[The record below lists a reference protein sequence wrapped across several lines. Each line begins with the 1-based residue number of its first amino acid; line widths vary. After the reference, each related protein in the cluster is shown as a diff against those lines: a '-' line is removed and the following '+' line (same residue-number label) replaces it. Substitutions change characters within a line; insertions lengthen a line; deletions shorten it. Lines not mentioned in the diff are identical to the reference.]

1 MRTRRR
7 LTRCTAVT
15 LACTLLVAGEPPSSA
30 RFQVNVDLVMVTFT
44 VTDSKGRYVNGL
56 HLEDLRVQED
66 GVVQKIVAFTE
77 GNESRI
83 QPVQAPP
90 DAFTDTKVFVLF
102 DTSNWMY
109 AGFAY
114 ASDAITDFVRFLP
127 GSDWIAVYKFS
138 RNLFR
143 AAALT
148 KDRNEVLSAVRGSVT
163 GDNTALYNALLLTLR
178 DATKTVGRKVVVV
191 FSNGPDNASIVAP
204 DDVKAVAED
213 QGIPI
218 YVVSTR
224 EAQKDQI
231 SANAFQRLT
240 ARTGGQLFWA
250 QTWQQQAKA
259 FSSSREDLASSY
271 TVAYYSPPHET
282 EGFRKISV
290 DVVSDSGKKYRIRTR
305 TGYHVHGDSWRF

>member
-1 MRTRRR
+1 MRTGRGPIG
-7 LTRCTAVT
+7 CTAVS
-15 LACTLLVAGEPPSSA
+15 LACTLLVAAEAPPGT
-30 RFQVNVDLVMVTFT
+30 RFQVNVDMVVLTFT
-44 VTDSKGRYVNGL
+44 VTDSKGKYVSGL
-56 HLEDLRVQED
+56 HSEDIRVRED

-77 GNESRI
+77 GDESRV
-83 QPVQAPP
+83 QPFQRPP
-90 DAFTDTKVFVLF
+90 EALADTKVFILF

-114 ASDAITDFVRFLP
+114 ASDAITDFVKCLP

-143 AAALT
+143 AASLT
-148 KDRNEVLSAVRGSVT
+148 KDRGQVLSAVRGSVA
-163 GDNTALYNALLLTLR
+163 GDDTALYNALLLTLR
-178 DATKTVGRKVVVV
+178 DAAKAVGRKVVVV

-213 QGIPI
+213 EGIPI

-231 SANAFQRLT
+231 SANVFQRLT

-250 QTWQQQAKA
+250 QTWQKQAEA
-259 FSSSREDLASSY
+259 FSSIREDLASSY
-271 TVAYYSPPHET
+271 TVAYYPSPGET
-282 EGFRKISV
+282 ESFRKISV
-290 DVVSDSGKKYRIRTR
+290 DVVSDTGKKYRIRTR
-305 TGYHVHGDSWRF
+305 TGYHVHGHR

>member
-1 MRTRRR
+1 VRTGRR
-7 LTRCTAVT
+7 LTGCTAVS
-15 LACTLLVAGEPPSSA
+15 LACTLLVAAEAPPGT
-30 RFQVNVDLVMVTFT
+30 RFQVNVDMVVLTFT
-44 VTDSKGRYVNGL
+44 VTDSTGKYVNGL
-56 HLEDLRVQED
+56 HSEDIRVREE

-77 GNESRI
+77 GDESRV
-83 QPVQAPP
+83 PPFQAPP
-90 DAFTDTKVFVLF
+90 DALADTKLFILF

-114 ASDAITDFVRFLP
+114 ASDAITDFVRCLP

-143 AAALT
+143 AASLT
-148 KDRNEVLSAVRGSVT
+148 KDRGQVLSAVRGSVA
-163 GDNTALYNALLLTLR
+163 GDETALYNALLLTLR
-178 DATKTVGRKVVVV
+178 DAAKAVGRKVVVV

-213 QGIPI
+213 EGIPI

-231 SANAFQRLT
+231 SANVFQRLT

-250 QTWQQQAKA
+250 QTWQKQAEA
-259 FSSSREDLASSY
+259 FSSIREDLASSY
-271 TVAYYSPPHET
+271 TVAYYPSPGET
-282 EGFRKISV
+282 ESFRKISV
-290 DVVSDSGKKYRIRTR
+290 DVVSDTGKKYRIRTR
-305 TGYHVHGDSWRF
+305 TGYHVHGHR